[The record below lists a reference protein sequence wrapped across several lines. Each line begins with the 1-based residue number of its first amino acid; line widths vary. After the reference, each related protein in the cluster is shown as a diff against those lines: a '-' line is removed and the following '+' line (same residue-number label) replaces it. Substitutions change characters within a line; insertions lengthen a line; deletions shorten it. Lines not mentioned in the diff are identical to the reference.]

1 MTVEGGACRW
11 LGLALIAGALCLCAS
26 QAAFAQTPQNPEA
39 CAQLRADLGKYI
51 RDLMVIGQTEEREA
65 MYAAETMLEIRR
77 MTGDPCF
84 GTLAPANRDACARLQ
99 SVAAGIAV
107 ARRVGGGTCQSS

>member
-1 MTVEGGACRW
+1 MRTTIM
-11 LGLALIAGALCLCAS
+11 LAAACLCAS

-39 CAQLRADLGKYI
+39 CARLRADLGQYI

-84 GTLAPANRDACARLQ
+84 GTLAPANRDACARLR
-99 SVAAGIAV
+99 SDMMSYRRSGSRHHRRHAV
-107 ARRVGGGTCQSS
+107 A